1 MSKDP
6 VMPHKI
12 LVVDDESDL
21 EVLIRQKFRKQ
32 IRENEYDF
40 TFAQNGVEALSRIA
54 DHPDIGLVLSD
65 INMPEMDGLTLLHR
79 INELK
84 NPALKAVIVSAYGD
98 MENIRIAMNRGA
110 FDFLT
115 KPIDFSDLETT
126 IAKTLEELAILRQ
139 ATKDREQ
146 LLSVRSDLNTAA
158 RIQQS
163 ILPRTFP
170 PFPDRT
176 DFEIF
181 AEMVPAKEVGGDFY
195 DFFFIDH
202 DRLAFIIGDVS
213 GKGVPAAIFM
223 AVSRT
228 LLKAIASQVVNPGE
242 TLRRI
247 NSMLIPES
255 GGKMFVTVFYGVLNT
270 RTGDVQFSYGAHNPP
285 YIKRKEGQIE
295 RIRQESGFLLGMVD
309 DMEYDVHKI
318 VLHPGDTILLYTD
331 GVTEAM
337 NGNKE
342 LFNESRLET
351 SLQRLNGHLLKD
363 MLAGITSDVMQF
375 GAGAPQADDVTM
387 LALRYNGRS
396 DSSA

>member
-1 MSKDP
+1 MS
-6 VMPHKI
+6 HKI

-32 IRENEYDF
+32 IRDNEYDF
-40 TFAQNGVEALSRIA
+40 TFAGNGVEALSKIA
-54 DHPDIGLVLSD
+54 DQPDIGLVLSD
-65 INMPEMDGLTLLHR
+65 INMPEMDGLTLLHK

-98 MENIRIAMNRGA
+98 MDNIRIAMNRGA

-115 KPIDFSDLETT
+115 KPIDFNDLETT
-126 IAKTLEELAILRQ
+126 IAKTLEQLAVLRQ

-146 LLSVRSDLNTAA
+146 LLSVRNDLNTAA

-163 ILPRTFP
+163 ILPQTFP

-176 DFEIF
+176 EFDIY
-181 AEMVPAKEVGGDFY
+181 ARMTPAKEVGGDFY

-202 DRLAFIIGDVS
+202 DRLAFVIGDVS

-228 LLKAIASQVVNPGE
+228 LLKAIATQVVNPGE
-242 TLRRI
+242 SLRRI

-255 GGKMFVTVFYGVLNT
+255 NGRMFVTIFYGVLNT
-270 RTGDVQFSYGAHNPP
+270 RTGEVQFSFGGHNPP
-285 YIKRKEGQIE
+285 FIKRKEGAVE
-295 RIRQESGFLLGMVD
+295 RLNHESGFLLGMLD
-309 DMEYDVHKI
+309 EMEYDVHKI
-318 VLHPGDTILLYTD
+318 VLHPGDTMLLYTD

-337 NGNKE
+337 NGREE
-342 LFNESRLET
+342 LFEESRLES
-351 SLQRLNGHLLKD
+351 SLRRLNGAPLKE
-363 MLAGITSDVMQF
+363 MLEGIDADLMRF
-375 GAGAPQADDVTM
+375 ADGAPQADDITM
-387 LALRYNGRS
+387 LALQYKGKS
-396 DSSA
+396 VPPA

>member
-1 MSKDP
+1 MS
-6 VMPHKI
+6 HKI
-12 LVVDDESDL
+12 LVVDDEADL
-21 EVLIRQKFRKQ
+21 ELLIRQKFRKQ
-32 IRENEYDF
+32 IRDNEYDF
-40 TFAQNGVEALSRIA
+40 TFAQNGVEALSKIA
-54 DHPDIGLVLSD
+54 DQPDIGLVLSD

-79 INELK
+79 MNELK

-98 MENIRIAMNRGA
+98 MDNIRIAMNRGA

-115 KPIDFSDLETT
+115 KPIDFNDLETT
-126 IAKTLEELAILRQ
+126 IVKTLEQLTILRQ

-146 LLSVRSDLNTAA
+146 LLSVRNDLNTAA

-163 ILPRTFP
+163 ILPQTFP
-170 PFPDRT
+170 PFPDRGEFDIYARMT
-176 DFEIF
+176 
-181 AEMVPAKEVGGDFY
+181 PAKEVGGDFY

-202 DRLAFIIGDVS
+202 DRLAFVIGDVS

-242 TLRRI
+242 SLRRI

-255 GGKMFVTVFYGVLNT
+255 SGRMFVTIFYGVLNT
-270 RTGDVQFSYGAHNPP
+270 RTGEVQFSFGGHNPP
-285 YIKRKEGQIE
+285 YIKRREGPVE
-295 RIRQESGFLLGMVD
+295 RLNHESGFLLGMLD

-337 NGNKE
+337 NSKEE
-342 LFNESRLET
+342 LFEESRLES
-351 SLQRLNGHLLKD
+351 SLQRLNGSPLKE
-363 MLAGITSDVMQF
+363 MLDGINADLMEF
-375 GAGAPQADDVTM
+375 AAGAPQADDITM
-387 LALRYNGRS
+387 LALQYKGKS
-396 DSSA
+396 VPSA